1 MNRRGWI
8 VFWVVFALYAFTASA
23 ALAQAQDDPPAE
35 NEEEASGDEA
45 AVQEG
50 DTEAEGDE
58 SPFEREDEGG
68 IGIHPSYTLTYD
80 RNRDQATWNH
90 AFRFDYGYTPRI
102 SVGTSSSMRKKSS
115 LTADRVS
122 RVRNNSNGID
132 FRVAEGLTMGLDI
145 SRNWSEDKTAGGAE
159 SKERLQE
166 GLEIRASYNTVFLD
180 VLDTKITAGAGKEDR
195 EYSDVVSKG
204 NTERISASFDFQ
216 PIEDLATTFS
226 YAGNLRISDSE
237 QGGFR
242 SRDRN
247 IDENVDAT
255 ANYNFGEN
263 QRINFTVSGHRTEA
277 QYPSG
282 GAQETRTTNDRRVG
296 INTDLEFLDGVK
308 LGIKFSANDAK
319 TTYALDPDR
328 DNRKA
333 GHGLQIVIPKR
344 DLLLGFTGNATIQD
358 DQKRNEFEN
367 SQTGTTTKHAV
378 LGGLDRNLGPKSNMS
393 LKGRM
398 ELIRYEFDDK
408 VNNTR
413 DRDLLNQAVQMN
425 LSYKPKVVT
434 ANLGAE
440 YKRAEQISIIPS
452 AAADNN
458 TRHTYSVRPKFSV
471 KLWRTVKVTQNY
483 NLSADYTL
491 YHTDEERNLL
501 VRTASL
507 ITGVHYALMPGIKL
521 DVKHDYNLQDQG
533 GYRKDSEGVNRYAK
547 ARETERQ
554 RFILT
559 TGYELGSVSV
569 NVIQS
574 YEYKKQWTF
583 EAHERIL
590 KYDSSSIDISGDIRA
605 SFNIGKKASGSVTLK
620 QTHRSGKRLSENE
633 KKFWNIHADLT
644 YRL

>member
-8 VFWVVFALYAFTASA
+8 VFWVVFAFCAFAASA
-23 ALAQAQDDPPAE
+23 AWAQEQDDPPDE
-35 NEEEASGDEA
+35 NGEEETADAEA
-45 AVQEG
+45 AEG
-50 DTEAEGDE
+50 ETETEAEGDE
-58 SPFEREDEGG
+58 SRLGKEDQGG
-68 IGIHPSYTLTYD
+68 PGIHPSYTLTYD
-80 RNRDQATWNH
+80 RTRDQATWNH

-122 RVRNNSNGID
+122 RVRTNANGID

-145 SRNWSEDKTAGGAE
+145 SRNWSEDKTGGGAE

-166 GLEIRASYNTVFLD
+166 GLGIRASYNTVFLD
-180 VLDTKITAGAGKEDR
+180 VLNTKITAGAGKEDR

-204 NTERISASFDFQ
+204 NTESISASFDFQ

-237 QGGFR
+237 QEGFR

-255 ANYNFGEN
+255 ANYKFGEN
-263 QRINFTVSGHRTEA
+263 QRIDFTVSGHRTEA

-296 INTDLEFLDGVK
+296 INTDLEFLEGFK
-308 LGIKFSANDAK
+308 LGIKFSADDAK
-319 TTYALDPDR
+319 TTYALDSDR
-328 DNRKA
+328 DNRRA

-344 DLLLGFTGNATIQD
+344 NLLLGFSGNASIQD

-378 LGGLDRNLGPKSNMS
+378 LAGLDRDLGPRSNMS

-413 DRDLLNQAVQMN
+413 DRDLLNQVVQMN

-434 ANLGAE
+434 MNLNAE
-440 YKRAEQISIIPS
+440 YKRAEQISIMPS
-452 AAADNN
+452 SAADNN
-458 TRHTYSVRPKFSV
+458 TRQGHSELQPECGLQSVPHRRGAESPGP
-471 KLWRTVKVTQNY
+471 Y
-483 NLSADYTL
+483 GLSDHRYPL
-491 YHTDEERNLL
+491 R
-501 VRTASL
+501 S
-507 ITGVHYALMPGIKL
+507 YAR
-521 DVKHDYNLQDQG
+521 DQ
-533 GYRKDSEGVNRYAK
+533 SEC
-547 ARETERQ
+547 ET
-554 RFILT
+554 
-559 TGYELGSVSV
+559 
-569 NVIQS
+569 
-574 YEYKKQWTF
+574 
-583 EAHERIL
+583 
-590 KYDSSSIDISGDIRA
+590 
-605 SFNIGKKASGSVTLK
+605 
-620 QTHRSGKRLSENE
+620 
-633 KKFWNIHADLT
+633 
-644 YRL
+644 